1 MLTKEFDSTF
11 PFFSFPTGTGET
23 VSYPLVSVNLIQPGG
38 SRISLPLLFDTG
50 ASVTSLRH
58 DLYPLLGLSS
68 WDVGTLQ
75 QSQTAG
81 GENPVDA
88 YRYEGITFEVFGKVL
103 ICPVNLIK
111 MPKNPLFMGL
121 LGRDTI
127 FQEFGFGFFGKGA
140 RAACDHKSLICD
152 LPQYT
157 LGYNLKWRVN
167 LNTF

>member
-1 MLTKEFDSTF
+1 DLSYGQQHMLTREFESTVQF
-11 PFFSFPTGTGET
+11 SPFQTETGEI
-23 VSYPLVSVNLIQPGG
+23 VSYPVVTVNLIRADG
-38 SRISLPLLFDTG
+38 SVIRLPLLFDTG

-75 QSQTAG
+75 QTQTAG
-81 GENPVDA
+81 GEDPVDV

-111 MPKNPLFMGL
+111 MPQHPLFVGL

-127 FQEFGFGFFGKGA
+127 FQEFGFGFWE
-140 RAACDHKSLICD
+140 RTQELHVTTN
-152 LPQYT
+152 P
-157 LGYNLKWRVN
+157 
-167 LNTF
+167 

>member
-1 MLTKEFDSTF
+1 MLTKEFESTIQ
-11 PFFSFPTGTGET
+11 FFSFLNGTGET
-23 VSYPLVSVNLIQPGG
+23 VSYPLVSVNLIEAGG
-38 SRISLPLLFDTG
+38 SRIGLSLLFDTG

-81 GENPVDA
+81 GEDPVDV

-103 ICPVNLIK
+103 RCPVNLIK
-111 MPKNPLFMGL
+111 MPPNPLFMGL

-127 FQEFGFGFFGKGA
+127 FQEFGFGFWE
-140 RAACDHKSLICD
+140 RTQELHVTTD
-152 LPQYT
+152 P
-157 LGYNLKWRVN
+157 
-167 LNTF
+167 